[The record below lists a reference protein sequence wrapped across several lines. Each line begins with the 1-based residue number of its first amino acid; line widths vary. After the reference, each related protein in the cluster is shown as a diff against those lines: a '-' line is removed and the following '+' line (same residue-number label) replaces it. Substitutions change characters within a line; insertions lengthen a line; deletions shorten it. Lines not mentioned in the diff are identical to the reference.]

1 MSEPVADIPEVL
13 RRFAELVTLVS
24 ERPTAAVEQRTL
36 VKEVVDAAKRA
47 EGSLTLGADGTLATA
62 AGPVVFPLLAKRFKG
77 YGIEEMTITG
87 KAAVAD
93 LLDLARNLAA
103 EPSGADPAGAFAG
116 RAAVLDRRAIRL
128 QLRPREASPP
138 AAPLP
143 TAPARPSR
151 RETPARRPSGA
162 MPAVPPPD
170 AAPAAPAVRA
180 TPAASAALVAPAP
193 LQPQHSDEPE
203 RLERAIAVPTPSHSG
218 LATAVQV
225 LADAEREASAA
236 LPAALDELVQ
246 QVDLAFRQ
254 GRHADLVEGM
264 AAIVALEHQ
273 ALERDSSDTRRQL
286 FNHALKRLTV
296 RPMMLR
302 QLAVLRHQLDADAT
316 ASERLQAILHRY
328 GVYGADALAHE
339 YISASTADAR
349 ATCLAALKRLRRTHD
364 SLLGLARSTSVLDV
378 REAATIL
385 GELQDARSEE
395 ILVEILRHPEAR
407 ARRAA
412 VAALGGFTSPSSLDA
427 IAIVLQDEIASV
439 RLRAVAALGARRD
452 PRAVAM
458 LAPLLDREPNTEVL
472 FSAIGAVGAA
482 ATPEAVQLLVRVAQG
497 EGVHPNRRS
506 SALRVLACTALV
518 AIRTPTA
525 MAAVQ
530 MLRDDRDGE
539 VREASMRLVA
549 QASRRSTA
557 TSQAVVPQP

>member
-62 AGPVVFPLLAKRFKG
+62 AGPAEFPLLAKRFKG
-77 YGIEEMTITG
+77 YGIEELTITG

-93 LLDLARNLAA
+93 LLDLARMLAA

-116 RAAVLDRRAIRL
+116 RSAVLDRRAIRL

-138 AAPLP
+138 SAPLP

-151 RETPARRPSGA
+151 RETPVRRSSGS

-170 AAPAAPAVRA
+170 AAPAARA
-180 TPAASAALVAPAP
+180 TPAAPAP

-203 RLERAIAVPTPSHSG
+203 RLERAIAVPTPSHRG
-218 LATAVQV
+218 LAAAVQA

-339 YISASTADAR
+339 YISAPTAESR
-349 ATCLAALKRLRRTHD
+349 AACLAALKRLRRTHD
-364 SLLGLARSTSVLDV
+364 SLLGLARRTSVLDV

-385 GELQDARSEE
+385 GELRDARSEE
-395 ILVEILRHPEAR
+395 ILVEILRHPEPR

-412 VAALGGFTSPSSLDA
+412 VAALGGFTSLSSLDA
-427 IAIVLQDEIASV
+427 IALLLQDEIASV

-458 LAPLLDREPNTEVL
+458 LAPLLDQEPNTEVL

-482 ATPEAVQLLVRVAQG
+482 ATPEAVQLLIRVAQG
-497 EGVHPNRRS
+497 EGAHPNRRS
-506 SALRVLACTALV
+506 AAMRVLACTALV
-518 AIRTPTA
+518 AIRTPAA

-549 QASRRSTA
+549 QASRRSTSA
-557 TSQAVVPQP
+557 SQAVVAQP

>member
-1 MSEPVADIPEVL
+1 MSDPVADTPEVL

-47 EGSLTLGADGTLATA
+47 EGSLTLGADGVLATA
-62 AGPVVFPLLAKRFKG
+62 AGPAVFPLLAKRFKG
-77 YGIEEMTITG
+77 YGIEALTITG

-93 LLDLARNLAA
+93 LLDLARMLAA
-103 EPSGADPAGAFAG
+103 EPAGSDPAGAFAG

-143 TAPARPSR
+143 NAPARPSR
-151 RETPARRPSGA
+151 RETPVRRPSGA

-170 AAPAAPAVRA
+170 AAPGARA
-180 TPAASAALVAPAP
+180 TPAASATPVARAP
-193 LQPQHSDEPE
+193 LQQQHSDEPE
-203 RLERAIAVPTPSHSG
+203 RLERAIAVPTPSHRG
-218 LATAVQV
+218 LAAAVQA
-225 LADAEREASAA
+225 LADAEREVTAA

-246 QVDLAFRQ
+246 HVDLAFRQ

-273 ALERDSSDTRRQL
+273 ALERDSSDARRQL
-286 FNHALKRLTV
+286 FNYALKRLTV

-339 YISASTADAR
+339 YISASTAEAR

-427 IAIVLQDEIASV
+427 IAFVLQDEIASV

-472 FSAIGAVGAA
+472 YSAIGAVGAA

-497 EGVHPNRRS
+497 EGMHPNRRS

-518 AIRTPTA
+518 AVRTPTA

-530 MLRDDRDGE
+530 GLRDDRDGE

-557 TSQAVVPQP
+557 TSQAVVAPP